1 MKTFVTTLAIVLS
14 LSLSAQ
20 KTYWQQQVN
29 YKIDVALDI
38 KDKSIKASEQLEYI
52 NHSPDTLT
60 YIWFHIWPNAYKNDK
75 TALYEQYKT
84 GDKEGLSKFK
94 KAVKGYIDGL
104 AFKVNDVAA
113 STEPHPDNIDIIK
126 LILPQ
131 PLLPGGKIS
140 ITTPFYVKFP
150 TYFSRSGFI
159 GDAFAVCQWYPKPAV
174 YDNKGWHPIPYLNM
188 GEYYSE
194 FGSFDVS
201 ITVPSNYVVAATGSL
216 QNADEL
222 AKMKQA
228 GAINKTKTE
237 NFITYQSTDKSTT
250 KTLRYTAEN
259 VHDFAWFTDDDFVVQ
274 YDTLA
279 LPSGKVID
287 AFTFFSNQEG
297 TEWKNSVDF
306 VEDAVRNYSN
316 WIGEYAYPVVNAV
329 EGPGNVSSGGMEYPM
344 VTLITSPKANTET
357 LDAVITHEVGH
368 NWFYGMLGSNERE
381 HPWMDE
387 GINTYYQF
395 RYEAEKYKS
404 NSIFGN
410 SLPAEIKQKSTDD
423 FLAII
428 YNALNGIPM
437 EEPISTPSV
446 NFPNKDEYGMVIY
459 MKTAIWMYVLEK
471 SVGKAELDKAMHAYF
486 NAWKFHHP
494 YPEDFKNVLEQSVGL
509 RLDNI
514 FTLLN
519 QKGKL

>member
-1 MKTFVTTLAIVLS
+1 MKAFLTTLAILLS
-14 LSLSAQ
+14 LSLTAQ
-20 KTYWQQQVN
+20 QTNWQQEVH
-29 YKIDVALDI
+29 YKIDVKLNT
-38 KDKSIKASEQLEYI
+38 KEKSIKASEELEYI

-75 TALYEQYKT
+75 TALYEQYKA

-94 KAVKGYIDGL
+94 KAVKGYIDSL
-104 AFKVNDVAA
+104 EFKINGMIV
-113 STEPHPDNIDIIK
+113 STEPHPENIDIIK
-126 LILPQ
+126 LILPK
-131 PLLPGGKIS
+131 PLLPGEKIS

-159 GDAFAVCQWYPKPAV
+159 DNAFAVCQWYPKPAV
-174 YDNKGWHPIPYLNM
+174 YDSKGWHPIPYLNM

-201 ITVPSNYVVAATGSL
+201 ITVPSNYVVAATGTL

-228 GAINKTKTE
+228 GAVNKTKTE
-237 NFITYQSTDKSTT
+237 DFIQYQPNDNLTT

-287 AFTFFSNQEG
+287 AFTFFSNKKN

-306 VEDAVRNYSN
+306 VEDAVRNYSA

-344 VTLITSPKANTET
+344 VTLITSPEANTEL

-368 NWFYGMLGSNERE
+368 NWFYGMLASNERDY
-381 HPWMDE
+381 PWMDE

-410 SLPAEIKQKSTDD
+410 SLPAEIKQKSTDE
-423 FLAII
+423 FLGLI

-459 MKTAIWMYVLEK
+459 MKTAIWMFLLEK
-471 SVGKAELDKAMHAYF
+471 SVGRVELDKAMKAYF
-486 NAWKFHHP
+486 DKWKFHHP
-494 YPEDFKNVLEQSVGL
+494 YPADFKDALEQSIGL
-509 RLDNI
+509 KLDTI
-514 FTLLN
+514 FSLLN